1 MIDLFVNRVV
11 LFDNGTMTI
20 YYNASGDKGKQL
32 DIKDQPD
39 IETEIEYIEQK
50 KNNPN
55 RKGSDYSRM
64 AEFGC
69 FYTHKFTTILK
80 CCSFLF
86 FSFDICNIL

>member
-1 MIDLFVNRVV
+1 MAKQRTIDLFVNRAQ

-39 IETEIEYIEQK
+39 IDKEIEYIEQK

-64 AEFGC
+64 AEA
-69 FYTHKFTTILK
+69 
-80 CCSFLF
+80 
-86 FSFDICNIL
+86 